1 MEESVIEDLIVH
13 EREKLI
19 EKLME
24 QYGQSLLHLT
34 YSDVGKREI
43 AVDLT
48 KEIFVKCYQKL
59 DQYQKKSSL
68 HLGDLRATD

>member
-1 MEESVIEDLIVH
+1 M
-13 EREKLI
+13 
-19 EKLME
+19 
-24 QYGQSLLHLT
+24 HLT

-68 HLGDLRATD
+68 KLWIWRIASFQVINLQQ